1 MLSFFRRIFIGIGD
15 SSDRT
20 ASVKREILYSFLVK
34 IISVVTGVL
43 LVPLLIDYLDKERYG
58 VWLTLSSVFSW
69 FSFFDIGIGNG
80 LRNKL
85 AEALAMNEKTLA
97 KEYVSTTFAI
107 ISIIFVSII
116 LLFQIVNP
124 FLNWQSILNVSIIT
138 HKELYVLTSIV
149 FSLFLLRFIF
159 QLTGV
164 IYIAN
169 HKPSINNVLTA
180 LGSVLAFV
188 LIALLYKLT
197 NTGNLLTLGIVLTGA
212 PLLILI
218 GATFF
223 AFSNQYKYL
232 RPNWSSIKIK
242 HIKSLLNLGVQFF
255 VIQVAAI
262 LLFSSANIII
272 SQLFSPSEVVVYST
286 ALMYYQLPIM
296 VYGIIMTPIWSA
308 VTDAY
313 AKRDFT
319 WLKSSLKKLNKLS
332 LLFSAGI
339 IIMIIVSPFVFKIWV
354 GNRVKMPLVLSIS
367 MACFAIINVFLS
379 PYTSFINGIG
389 KIRFT
394 MYMVFLT
401 LLFYLPLAY
410 FLAKW
415 LNGSSGIIIATC
427 ILNAVGLYF
436 QPLQV
441 KKILT
446 GTAKGIWNE

>member
-1 MLSFFRRIFIGIGD
+1 MLSFFRRIFIRIGD

-20 ASVKREILYSFLVK
+20 SLVKREILYSFLVK